1 MYAPFNA
8 KIVWWD
14 SSTNTP
20 SPHPDIQ
27 YPKLATSAAYLC
39 VTNNCS
45 LPILTTGELKQNIID
60 LIKPSSK
67 KINSENSIQ
76 DKAEIILLNNNI
88 IYSLLAFWLFGL
100 LLAFTPC
107 VLPLILVIAGFLG
120 GRSQE
125 INKKEMVLLTLTY
138 VFTLA
143 TTYAIAGIC
152 TALFGYYLQAEL
164 HKPWVIIL
172 ASIIFFMLSLSM
184 LGFYKIQLP
193 PHMRHHLLK
202 FNRFQNHYT
211 HLQVAL
217 MAIIATLIA
226 SPCLAAPLVGALSY
240 VGKTGDILL
249 GGLALFAL
257 GIGIST
263 PLFLAT
269 VVGVNLIPKSTAF
282 QQINKTFFGLILLG
296 VAIWLLSTILS
307 SFTTMALWS
316 LVFIYFG
323 IYLYFVSNFENHIQL
338 MSKAIGVIILTYGI
352 SIFFGALLGN
362 NDPIDPLKSRSPES
376 IHSTE
381 FTNIASTIDLKN
393 EFDLAKKLNKPILLY
408 FYSDWCASC
417 VELKKIVFTDPKLK
431 LIFSQFLLASV
442 DVSQFNS
449 EIQKI
454 TSQYNIIGT
463 PEMIF
468 FDSQGHDLVNHRIGG
483 YIDTIQLTIIMEEII
498 HGLK

>member
-1 MYAPFNA
+1 LYAPYNA

-27 YPKLATSAAYLC
+27 YPQLATSAAYLC

-60 LIKPSSK
+60 LTKSSSK
-67 KINSENSIQ
+67 KVISESSTQ
-76 DKAEIILLNNNI
+76 DKAEAILLHNNL

-120 GRSQE
+120 GRSHE
-125 INKKEMVLLTLTY
+125 ITKREMIFLALTY
-138 VFTLA
+138 VLTLA
-143 TTYAIAGIC
+143 MTYAIAGIC

-164 HKPWVIIL
+164 HKPWIIIL
-172 ASIIFFMLSLSM
+172 ASMIFFILSLSM
-184 LGFYKIQLP
+184 LGFYKLQLP
-193 PHMRHHLLK
+193 ANMRHHLLK

-226 SPCLAAPLVGALSY
+226 APCLAAPLVGALSY
-240 VGKTGDILL
+240 VGKTGDVIL
-249 GGLALFAL
+249 GGVALFAL

-263 PLFLAT
+263 PLFIAT
-269 VVGVNLIPKSTAF
+269 IVGVNLIPKSTAF

-296 VAIWLLSTILS
+296 VAIWLLSSILS
-307 SFTTMALWS
+307 SFITMALWS

-338 MSKAIGVIILTYGI
+338 VSKAIGVIILTYGI
-352 SIFFGALLGN
+352 SIFVGALLGN
-362 NDPIDPLKSRSPES
+362 NDPVDPLESRRSEQ

-381 FTNIASTIDLKN
+381 FTNIASTIDLNN
-393 EFDLAKKLNKPILLY
+393 EFNLAKQFNKPILLY
-408 FYSDWCASC
+408 FYSAWCESC
-417 VELKKIVFTDPKLK
+417 KELKKTVFSDPKLK
-431 LIFSQFLLASV
+431 DIFNQFLLASV
-442 DVSQFNS
+442 DVSKFNAD
-449 EIQKI
+449 IQKI
-454 TSQYNIIGT
+454 TDQYNIMGT
-463 PEMIF
+463 PEMLF
-468 FDSQGHDLVNHRIGG
+468 FDSQGNNLIDQRVGG
-483 YIDTIQLTIIMEEII
+483 YIDAIQLTVIMEEII